1 MGLSKKQ
8 KQNAERLKA
17 ALDKYDKQQDA
28 EALQTAKEMGDAAKA
43 GDEDKLA
50 GLVDKAR
57 RKGWA

>member
-17 ALDKYDKQQDA
+17 ALDKDDA
-28 EALQTAKEMGDAAKA
+28 EALSTAKEIGEAAKA

-50 GLVDKAR
+50 KLVDKAR
-57 RKGWA
+57 RRGWA